1 MNAHVDVAVGL
12 GAISDAQR
20 RRVEANLHLVKSA
33 VARCGGWRCAL
44 RNNFEYNDL
53 WQEGCMA
60 LVEAVRLHDPA
71 RHGEFAPYA
80 ISRLH
85 FAVSRYAHERGAL
98 VRVPFVTQ
106 RRMRQQRRE
115 EEARCEERRQ
125 RGSHADA
132 ARPGEARPG
141 RGRSRSA
148 HSDSDRHRPDHPPR
162 VICSEGIDQGPARR
176 CNPFGEADAD
186 PDTPRHH
193 PTVAELAGP
202 RLRATLDAIR
212 DRLVR
217 SGGRSP
223 LRETIIR
230 RCFDER
236 WTIPEADARTPI
248 RQMAR
253 ELGCSL
259 GGITHC
265 EARFERE
272 AAAALDGD
280 AMLSELRRIAK
291 SSPQGFGHRLTAAE
305 WSRVREMEVQTRG

>member
-1 MNAHVDVAVGL
+1 
-12 GAISDAQR
+12 
-20 RRVEANLHLVKSA
+20 
-33 VARCGGWRCAL
+33 
-44 RNNFEYNDL
+44 
-53 WQEGCMA
+53 MA

-85 FAVSRYAHERGAL
+85 FAISRYAHERGAL

-106 RRMRQQRRE
+106 RRMRQQQREAEARRE
-115 EEARCEERRQ
+115 EQ
-125 RGSHADA
+125 WRGGSQSGAG
-132 ARPGEARPG
+132 RPEKTRAGA
-141 RGRSRSA
+141 GRSRPTDA
-148 HSDSDRHRPDHPPR
+148 ELDRHRPNHPPR

-176 CNPFGEADAD
+176 CNPFGEVDAD
-186 PDTPRHH
+186 PDTPRHL

-202 RLRATLDAIR
+202 RLRATLDTIR

-217 SGGRSP
+217 AGGRSP

-272 AAAALDGD
+272 AAAALEGD

-291 SSPQGFGHRLTAAE
+291 SSPAGFGHRLTAAE
-305 WSRVREMEVQTRG
+305 WARVREMEGRTRG